1 MKKFLS
7 LLSAAA
13 IAVTSFA
20 TVASAAMTEDNF
32 KPEWVVKVDRVED
45 GYAVIEVGVEVDKDL
60 ATSKS
65 GSKYTGQAIT
75 SAELRLDFDADLFD
89 PSDIGGDPVIGG
101 ADYNAVEDFYY
112 VSFSWANAIAN
123 VVKTEDKYVTFGYF
137 WALLNDA
144 DMTADEINALDF
156 ATEELAI
163 IEIGDWQKVSAAKA
177 DITSYRSDGNGNF
190 PVTVAIGEEP
200 VTPPTPPAPT
210 ASVAITAAK
219 KTTDA
224 NWIAENGNT
233 MFWGVDFA
241 NGGFNGT
248 AVAKIFSNDKER
260 ELTIATPADTAING
274 EASFGVFVIV
284 GDSADA
290 LGLTVTSG
298 DVTATAAP
306 VAYADAE

>member
-32 KPEWVVKVDRVED
+32 KPEWVIKVDRVED
-45 GYAVIEVGVEVDKDL
+45 GYAVVNVSIEVDTEL
-60 ATSKS
+60 ALAKS
-65 GSKYTGQAIT
+65 GAKYTGQAIT
-75 SAELRLDFDADLFD
+75 MTDLLLDFDTEIFD
-89 PSDIGGDPVIGG
+89 ASDIAGDAAFGTM
-101 ADYNAVEDFYY
+101 DYNAVTDNYY
-112 VSFSWANAIAN
+112 ASFLWNNDVNLAKQGTVINHG
-123 VVKTEDKYVTFGYF
+123 DF
-137 WALLNDA
+137 WALLNDPN
-144 DMTADEINALDF
+144 MTAEELNAMDF
-156 ATEELAI
+156 ATVEYAGLQ
-163 IEIGDWQKVSAAKA
+163 IGDWQKVSGNKA
-177 DITSYRSDGNGNF
+177 DITSYRSDANGDYDCAY
-190 PVTVAIGEEP
+190 TVGTEP

-210 ASVAITAAK
+210 ASVAIKGAY

-224 NWIAENGNT
+224 NWIAEKGNT

-248 AVAKIFSNDKER
+248 AVAKIFSDAKER
-260 ELTIATPADTAING
+260 ELTIATPADAEING

-284 GDSADA
+284 GDSTDA
-290 LGLTVTSG
+290 IGLTITSG